1 MEKVIILLHR
11 PNGFDPDDFRDR
23 LLDTAE
29 SLIDDGTARLR
40 ICVDDHAVVAA
51 VSFRIIESEP
61 VYDAMVSFW
70 LNSTRDLESGLE
82 RLNQQDAGCYAYLVT
97 ESEPVVYDVTPGER
111 TSGMNQVV
119 TLKTPKRLSYEEW
132 LGLWLDQHTQLAIDI
147 QSTFGYRQNVVVRH
161 LKDGQPDYAA
171 IVEENFPPAAM
182 SSRKVFYNAEGD
194 EALYQQRE
202 QQMMES
208 TMRFVDFDEI
218 NCIPMS
224 EYNF

>member
-11 PNGFDPDDFRDR
+11 SHGLDQDDFRDR
-23 LLDTAE
+23 LLDMAE
-29 SLIDDGTARLR
+29 SLIDGGATRLR
-40 ICVDDHAVVAA
+40 ICADDHAVGAA
-51 VSFRIIESEP
+51 APFRIIESEP
-61 VYDAMVSFW
+61 VFNAMVSFW
-70 LNSTRDLESGLE
+70 LNSTRDVEPYLE
-82 RLNQQDAGCYAYLVT
+82 RLNQKDAGCYAYLVT
-97 ESEPVVYDVTPGER
+97 ESEPLVYEMTAGKR

-119 TLKTPKRLSYEEW
+119 TLKTPKRLSYQDW

-161 LKDGQPDYAA
+161 IKDGQPDYAG
-171 IVEENFPPAAM
+171 IVEENFPASAM
-182 SSRKVFYNAEGD
+182 SSREAFYDAEGD
-194 EALYQQRE
+194 EPLYLQRE